1 MKKEER
7 FLDAIEQSK
16 LIIYKA
22 ARVYTQTQE
31 DQEDLIQEIIYQLWK
46 SFDSFQGH
54 SILSTWIY
62 RVAMNTA
69 MYHAQKNKK
78 RVLFVEECRQ
88 TGSFAEGVISQ
99 LAVRTPHLAFDIL
112 GAADC
117 FIPLGPAA
125 TAGLPS
131 KESIVDKVLNFGERS

>member
-7 FLDAIEQSK
+7 FLAAIEQSK

-54 SILSTWIY
+54 STVSTWIY

-69 MYHAQKNKK
+69 MYHAQKSKK
-78 RVLFVEECRQ
+78 RVFTLPFQ
-88 TGSFAEGVISQ
+88 YSQ
-99 LAVRTPHLAFDIL
+99 IKI
-112 GAADC
+112 ADQ
-117 FIPLGPAA
+117 
-125 TAGLPS
+125 
-131 KESIVDKVLNFGERS
+131 KESGFEERDQGVG